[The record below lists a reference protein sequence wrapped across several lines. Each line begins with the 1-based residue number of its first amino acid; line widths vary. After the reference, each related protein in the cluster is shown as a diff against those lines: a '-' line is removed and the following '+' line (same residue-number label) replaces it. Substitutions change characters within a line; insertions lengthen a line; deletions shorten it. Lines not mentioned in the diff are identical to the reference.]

1 MLASPGRAIYW
12 PQMAPPQHADSTPI
26 FDELAEF
33 LRRGAQDGRSRSDAR
48 LHLERLVLAADAQGV
63 LAPVFAGL
71 IAAGLYEPLR
81 ELLCADSIIDSLAL
95 RALARARPTYGVR
108 ELNAATNSLVL
119 DQPPAHLAQSRYDIL
134 IVPGFTPLDADRP
147 IHLRELEPAMQRVGL
162 AAQDFLD
169 GKAPYV
175 LVTGGSVHPPG
186 TPFNEAL
193 LMREHLMDK
202 GVSPNRILVDP
213 FARHTPT
220 NLRNAGR
227 LMLDLGLSR
236 GLIVTGFERAI
247 FSQAFYLSD
256 GDLSTFNLR
265 CQRTLGYQVGDLEP
279 VDDNHILFQPSGA
292 CRTPSYSD
300 PLDC

>member
-1 MLASPGRAIYW
+1 MLA
-12 PQMAPPQHADSTPI
+12 
-26 FDELAEF
+26 AE
-33 LRRGAQDGRSRSDAR
+33 AR
-48 LHLERLVLAADAQGV
+48 GV
-63 LAPVFAGL
+63 LAPVFASL
-71 IAAGLYEPLR
+71 IAAGLYEQLR
-81 ELLCADSIIDSLAL
+81 ALLCADSIVDSLAL
-95 RALARARPTYGVR
+95 RALARARPTYGAHA
-108 ELNAATNSLVL
+108 LNAATNSLVL
-119 DQPPAHLAQSRYDIL
+119 EQAPAHLAQSQYDLL

-147 IHLRELEPAMQRVGL
+147 IHLRELEPAMRRIEL
-162 AAQDFLD
+162 AAQDFLE

-193 LMREHLMDK
+193 LMREHLMDT
-202 GVSPNRILVDP
+202 GVSPSRILVDP

-236 GLIVTGFERAI
+236 GLIVTGFERAV
-247 FSQAFYLSD
+247 FSQAFYLAN

-265 CQRTLGYQVGDLEP
+265 CQHTLGYQVGGLEP

-292 CRTPSYSD
+292 CRTPGYSD
-300 PLDC
+300 PLDF